1 MSVEPSQRDLADQA
15 PPAAEPQQAPQPAGD
30 ETAPQP
36 ADDET
41 PPTGADAP
49 EASADDET
57 PEASADD
64 ETRQPTDGD
73 AAQPATDDAAQP
85 ATDDARPAEA
95 DAPQPADDEAA
106 QPAETD
112 EAQPAEADAPQ
123 PSADHGHAPRRL
135 RLPALLGVVT
145 VLLGGFGAWASV
157 QAHNERAANAQQNL
171 ALTNGAATST
181 VRHQVSS
188 AIQAIFS
195 YSYSDTAK
203 TRRDAQNL
211 LTGPA
216 IRQYDQLFSLVQ
228 KDAPAQKLV
237 VTTSVTNTGVEFL
250 TGSRARVL
258 IFANQQDSRAGTG
271 QTSYAGAMF
280 AVTAVLTG
288 NTWKISNIDTFT
300 GG

>member
-15 PPAAEPQQAPQPAGD
+15 PPAVEPQQAPQPAGD

-36 ADDET
+36 AGDET

-49 EASADDET
+49 EASADHET

-73 AAQPATDDAAQP
+73 AAQPATDDA
-85 ATDDARPAEA
+85 R
-95 DAPQPADDEAA
+95 
-106 QPAETD
+106 
-112 EAQPAEADAPQ
+112 PAEADAPQ

-135 RLPALLGVVT
+135 RLPALLGVIT

-250 TGSRARVL
+250 AGSRARVL

>member
-1 MSVEPSQRDLADQA
+1 VEPVEPSQPDLADQA
-15 PPAAEPQQAPQPAGD
+15 AAAAEPQQPTTDDVAQPTSDDAPLPTDGEAEEPATADDEATQP
-30 ETAPQP
+30 T

-41 PPTGADAP
+41 A
-49 EASADDET
+49 
-57 PEASADD
+57 
-64 ETRQPTDGD
+64 QPTADGD
-73 AAQPATDDAAQP
+73 PA
-85 ATDDARPAEA
+85 
-95 DAPQPADDEAA
+95 
-106 QPAETD
+106 
-112 EAQPAEADAPQ
+112 
-123 PSADHGHAPRRL
+123 SRRL
-135 RLPALLGVVT
+135 RLPVVLGVVT
-145 VLLGGFGAWASV
+145 VLLGGFGAWATV
-157 QAHNERAANAQQNL
+157 QAHNQRATNAQQNL
-171 ALTNGAATST
+171 ALTNGPATSA

-188 AIQAIFS
+188 AVQEIFS
-195 YSYSDTAK
+195 YSYTDTAK

-211 LTGPA
+211 LTGAA

-237 VTTSVTNTGVEFL
+237 VTTSVTNSGVEFL

-288 NTWKISNIDTFT
+288 GTWKISNIDTFT

>member
-1 MSVEPSQRDLADQA
+1 MSVEPSQPDTADQEPA
-15 PPAAEPQQAPQPAGD
+15 PAEPQQGL
-30 ETAPQP
+30 
-36 ADDET
+36 
-41 PPTGADAP
+41 
-49 EASADDET
+49 
-57 PEASADD
+57 
-64 ETRQPTDGD
+64 
-73 AAQPATDDAAQP
+73 QPATDDAE
-85 ATDDARPAEA
+85 PAEA
-95 DAPQPADDEAA
+95 GAPQPDEAEA
-106 QPAETD
+106 QPTETD
-112 EAQPAEADAPQ
+112 EPHPTDDDAQPTETDEPHTTDDQTQPTETDAPQ
-123 PSADHGHAPRRL
+123 PSGDQGRAPLRL
-135 RLPALLGVVT
+135 RLPVVLGVAT
-145 VLLGGFGAWASV
+145 VLLGGFGAWATV

-171 ALTNGAATST
+171 ALTNGSATSA

-195 YSYSDTAK
+195 YSYTDTGK

-237 VTTSVTNTGVEFL
+237 VTTSVTNSGVEFL
-250 TGSRARVL
+250 TGSRARIL

-288 NTWKISNIDTFT
+288 GTWKISNIDTFT

>member
-1 MSVEPSQRDLADQA
+1 MSVQPSRPDPADQA
-15 PPAAEPQQAPQPAGD
+15 PATAEPQQPPQPTTD
-30 ETAPQP
+30 QTPQP
-36 ADDET
+36 T
-41 PPTGADAP
+41 TGDAP
-49 EASADDET
+49 RASADDA
-57 PEASADD
+57 PQASADD
-64 ETRQPTDGD
+64 APQASADNAPQASADN
-73 AAQPATDDAAQP
+73 APQASADDAPQAS
-85 ATDDARPAEA
+85 AD
-95 DAPQPADDEAA
+95 DAPQPTSDR
-106 QPAETD
+106 
-112 EAQPAEADAPQ
+112 
-123 PSADHGHAPRRL
+123 GHASRGL

-157 QAHNERAANAQQNL
+157 QAHNQRAANAQQNL
-171 ALTNGAATST
+171 ALTNGPATSA

-195 YSYSDTAK
+195 YSYTDTAK

-237 VTTSVTNTGVEFL
+237 VTTSVTDSGVEFL

-258 IFANQQDSRAGTG
+258 IFANQQDSRAGTS

-288 NTWKISNIDTFT
+288 GTWRISNIDTFT

>member
-36 ADDET
+36 AGDET
-41 PPTGADAP
+41 PPNGADAP
-49 EASADDET
+49 EASADHET

-64 ETRQPTDGD
+64 ETRQPTDG
-73 AAQPATDDAAQP
+73 DAAQP

-135 RLPALLGVVT
+135 RLPALLGVIT

-250 TGSRARVL
+250 AGSRARVL

>member
-1 MSVEPSQRDLADQA
+1 MPMEPSQPDLADQA
-15 PPAAEPQQAPQPAGD
+15 PPAAEPEQ
-30 ETAPQP
+30 
-36 ADDET
+36 
-41 PPTGADAP
+41 
-49 EASADDET
+49 
-57 PEASADD
+57 
-64 ETRQPTDGD
+64 
-73 AAQPATDDAAQP
+73 
-85 ATDDARPAEA
+85 
-95 DAPQPADDEAA
+95 APQPADDEAA
-106 QPAETD
+106 Q
-112 EAQPAEADAPQ
+112 QPADDAPPPTDADAAQASADDETPQ
-123 PSADHGHAPRRL
+123 PTDADAAPPTDDAAHPADDAGPAPRRL
-135 RLPALLGVVT
+135 RLPALLGVAT
-145 VLLGGFGAWASV
+145 VLLGGFGAWATV

-280 AVTAVLTG
+280 AVTAVLSG
-288 NTWKISNIDTFT
+288 GTWKISNIDTFT

>member
-1 MSVEPSQRDLADQA
+1 MSVEPSQPDTADQES
-15 PPAAEPQQAPQPAGD
+15 AAEPQQGP
-30 ETAPQP
+30 
-36 ADDET
+36 
-41 PPTGADAP
+41 
-49 EASADDET
+49 
-57 PEASADD
+57 
-64 ETRQPTDGD
+64 
-73 AAQPATDDAAQP
+73 QPATDDAE
-85 ATDDARPAEA
+85 PAEA
-95 DAPQPADDEAA
+95 GAPQPTEAEAQPTETGAPQPTDDEA

-112 EAQPAEADAPQ
+112 APQ
-123 PSADHGHAPRRL
+123 PSGDQGRAPLRL
-135 RLPALLGVVT
+135 RLPVVLGVAT
-145 VLLGGFGAWASV
+145 VLLGGFGAWATV
-157 QAHNERAANAQQNL
+157 QAHNERAANGQQNL
-171 ALTNGAATST
+171 ALTNGSATSA

-195 YSYSDTAK
+195 YSYTDTAK

-228 KDAPAQKLV
+228 KDAPTQKLV
-237 VTTSVTNTGVEFL
+237 VTTSVTNSGVEFL
-250 TGSRARVL
+250 TGSRARIL

-288 NTWKISNIDTFT
+288 GTWKISNIDTFT

>member
-1 MSVEPSQRDLADQA
+1 MSVEPSQPDLADQA
-15 PPAAEPQQAPQPAGD
+15 PPAAEPEQAPQQPADETPQQPADDAPPPTDADAPDASAGD
-30 ETAPQP
+30 ETPQ
-36 ADDET
+36 
-41 PPTGADAP
+41 PTGADA
-49 EASADDET
+49 
-57 PEASADD
+57 
-64 ETRQPTDGD
+64 
-73 AAQPATDDAAQP
+73 AQPAG
-85 ATDDARPAEA
+85 
-95 DAPQPADDEAA
+95 EAA
-106 QPAETD
+106 QPTGD
-112 EAQPAEADAPQ
+112 GTPQ
-123 PSADHGHAPRRL
+123 PTGDAGRAPRRL

-203 TRRDAQNL
+203 TRRGAQNL

-288 NTWKISNIDTFT
+288 GTWKISNIDTFT

>member
-30 ETAPQP
+30 ETAQQP
-36 ADDET
+36 AGDET

-49 EASADDET
+49 EASADHET

-64 ETRQPTDGD
+64 ETRQPTDG
-73 AAQPATDDAAQP
+73 DAAQP

-135 RLPALLGVVT
+135 RLPALLGVIT